1 MTKVIVTRVFL
12 WVMAMALCFDVR
24 ALIVED
30 LYSTTVTVA
39 DKSEKLRRQAV
50 EKALSDVLVKLTGS
64 RRVLRDPGVLD
75 ILSQAQ
81 RYVVEYGYVDQ
92 TSSAQS
98 GGLTEQQSPDDVGM
112 TASVKLNVRFEA
124 RAVQIVLRDLL
135 LPIWPADRPVV
146 MIWVVTNT
154 SKGKQFIEFADDGNV
169 SADVK
174 AALKRRGIP
183 FKSPLY
189 DLEDRMALTAQQA
202 WQGSDEFLT
211 GASRRYGIDH
221 WLVLAIA
228 NNEALQPSQSNAQGR
243 WFLGGRVESSS
254 GSISAQS
261 QSQLVDDAIAE
272 AIDQLSQSFTYQ
284 AGQLG
289 EAVHLLITGIH
300 NYQDFSG
307 FTSLLKSFE
316 VVESSQVTR
325 VEKDHLYLDLVTEGD
340 AEVLLKALNGNSQLS
355 RVVDMGDSLDQALY
369 RFQWRAGNQ

>member
-1 MTKVIVTRVFL
+1 
-12 WVMAMALCFDVR
+12 MAMALCFDVR